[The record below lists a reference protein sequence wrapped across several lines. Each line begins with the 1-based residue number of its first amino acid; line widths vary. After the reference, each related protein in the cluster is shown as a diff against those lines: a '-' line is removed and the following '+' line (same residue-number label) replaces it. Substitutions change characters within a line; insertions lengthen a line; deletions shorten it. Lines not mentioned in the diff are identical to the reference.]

1 MAVWTF
7 CAVMNTHHLP
17 HPARPDWDW
26 ASTRRQ
32 CLRVARRLLDNEEDA
47 QEAVQ
52 EALVR
57 AWRKREQC
65 REGGGG
71 MAWILGI
78 TRNEALRVV
87 QGRRHHETIEL
98 EVASELAVPCETD
111 NVISRVQIHRLVEDF
126 PMEDRTLLALRY
138 EEDLTHSAV
147 AERTGIPEPTVR
159 VRLHRLRRQLR
170 TSLQES
176 S

>member
-1 MAVWTF
+1 
-7 CAVMNTHHLP
+7 MNTHHIS

-26 ASTRRQ
+26 ASARVQ
-32 CLRVARRLLDNEEDA
+32 CLRFARRLLDNEEDA

-52 EALVR
+52 EALIR
-57 AWRKREQC
+57 AWRKRDQC
-65 REGGGG
+65 REDGGI
-71 MAWILGI
+71 AWMLGI

-87 QGRRHHETIEL
+87 QGRRHHETTEL
-98 EVASELAVPCETD
+98 EVAADLAVPCETD
-111 NVISRVQIHRLVEDF
+111 DVIARVQIHRLMEDF
-126 PMEDRTLLALRY
+126 PVEDRKLLALRY

-159 VRLHRLRRQLR
+159 VRLHRLRRRLR

-176 S
+176 L